1 MTEDMLLE
9 AVREVLGRYT
19 EVPGHQIHAG
29 LSFEDL
35 GIDSLT
41 AVGVVADLEEKLGI
55 TIPND
60 EALEV
65 RSVGDVLER
74 LGRHLGLE
82 GGEAGGTVTAG

>member
-1 MTEDMLLE
+1 MLK
-9 AVREVLGRYT
+9 AVRDVLGEYT
-19 EVPGHQIHAG
+19 EVPATQIHAG

-41 AVGVVADLEEKLGI
+41 AVGVVADLEEKLEI

-74 LGRHLGLE
+74 LRRHLGRE
-82 GGEAGGTVTAG
+82 GGEAAGAVTAG